1 MGHDVDIN
9 NFRFFVLRNNTT
21 GSIAIPLTASPIP
34 TTLATLTLRSNFDCD
49 KAVLLTATVGWLA
62 VNNGTGLDR
71 VNVLFKIWRGNPATG
86 TLIFSADDSGERD
99 YDSRKITSF
108 THVDGHFDLRS
119 SRPPIYVLT
128 AELPDAGSAA
138 TVIGP
143 VTFTA
148 TEFEK

>member
-1 MGHDVDIN
+1 MGHDIDIN

-21 GSIAIPLTASPIP
+21 GSIAIPLTTSPIP
-34 TTLATLTLRSNFDCD
+34 TTLASLTLRSNFDCD
-49 KAVLLTATVGWLA
+49 QAVLLTATVGWRALT
-62 VNNGTGLDR
+62 NGTGPER

-86 TLIFSADDSGERD
+86 TLIFSAADSVDRD
-99 YDSRKITSF
+99 IDSRKITSF
-108 THVDGHFDLRS
+108 THVDGHLDLRS
-119 SRPPIYVLT
+119 SRPPIYFLT
-128 AELPDAGSAA
+128 AELPNAGTAA